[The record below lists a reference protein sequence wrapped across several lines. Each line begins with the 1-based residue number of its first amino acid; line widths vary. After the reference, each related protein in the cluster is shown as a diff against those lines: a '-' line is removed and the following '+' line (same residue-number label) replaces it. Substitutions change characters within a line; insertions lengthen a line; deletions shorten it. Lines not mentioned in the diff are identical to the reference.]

1 MSVSKNIMTTPF
13 PFNSDNINQYI
24 AADEDHLTQATP
36 FYIALSKD
44 CSTVLLD
51 RLIECGANI
60 NKGRIKNG
68 VYQDQPPL
76 SGAIEQG
83 KGEEIL
89 QYLIEK
95 GADINYVET
104 SIWRTPLDYLM
115 NDNTYYPIV
124 KKGSCKYFW
133 IREREHILSCR
144 RKRIVDKPL

>member
-24 AADEDHLTQATP
+24 ATDEDHLTQATP
-36 FYIALSKD
+36 FYIVLSKD
-44 CSTVLLD
+44 CSTALLD

-83 KGEEIL
+83 KGE
-89 QYLIEK
+89 
-95 GADINYVET
+95 
-104 SIWRTPLDYLM
+104 
-115 NDNTYYPIV
+115 
-124 KKGSCKYFW
+124 
-133 IREREHILSCR
+133 
-144 RKRIVDKPL
+144 